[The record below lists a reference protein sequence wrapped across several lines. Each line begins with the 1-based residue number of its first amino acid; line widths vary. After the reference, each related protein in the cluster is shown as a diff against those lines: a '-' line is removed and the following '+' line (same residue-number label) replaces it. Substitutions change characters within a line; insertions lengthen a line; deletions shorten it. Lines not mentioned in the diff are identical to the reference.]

1 MTTILGQE
9 RDLEFEAEIRELAK
23 SFLPDP
29 PAPAPPKPNVTPI
42 EEGELSGDT
51 LRERIERNERL
62 LARDREM
69 LAAIEKREARE
80 RQRRQDDKEETEAE
94 RKRKRYRADCER
106 YGEAGATALIAHRQ
120 MNDWA
125 ARKRGEDQ

>member
-1 MTTILGQE
+1 VTTTLGQE

-69 LAAIEKREARE
+69 LAAIEKRRKLASDSGDKMTR
-80 RQRRQDDKEETEAE
+80 RKRRQSGSGSD
-94 RKRKRYRADCER
+94 
-106 YGEAGATALIAHRQ
+106 GSQ
-120 MNDWA
+120 
-125 ARKRGEDQ
+125 Q